1 MSRLAERLISRLKD
15 CDAAS
20 EVVRALKNH
29 ARSRIAVGG
38 LSGSSRALFAAL
50 VRRETQRPI
59 IIVLPDERPAE
70 HRKEDIEF
78 LLSTEVSSEEVV
90 FFPQEDAPPYGES
103 GDFSSV
109 SEARVS
115 ALDSMSR
122 RPPGVLV
129 TTVRALMEKVPSKEL
144 FSSSSLLLKKGQ
156 GVHLERLARRLVLMG
171 FTRQPT
177 VTQVGEMSIRGGI
190 VDVFSFGSGKPW
202 RIELDGDTVSSIRL
216 FDPDTQRS
224 ISEEKGARILPLYEL
239 VLSEEILGRL
249 EHLTQE
255 APKSKSSASTERIS
269 SSQDVSSA
277 RGAHESQGTP
287 ESRAGLSSERGSV
300 VPAFPEAEL
309 LSRIH
314 DGISLG
320 SLLNSRSFLIQDL
333 ESVLGYLPKN
343 SVIFFEDEKKLLD
356 KAAYFEKEVIQTW
369 EEIPKK
375 DTPLSL
381 PHELYLTCGELKQLL
396 SGFDRVSASG
406 VVETREE
413 ATRKLEI
420 ISREPESIGR
430 DIRLL
435 HRYLDELSSCGME
448 TYILCEN
455 ASQQERLRELVGE
468 RSAAVEIA
476 RLNFGF
482 ILPDLK
488 LAILTDREL
497 FSRYRWKRFRR
508 RLSLGINVRDIS
520 ALRLGDYVVH
530 DEYGIGVYRGLKRLS
545 VDGHETDCLQIDYA
559 AGDKLFIP
567 VDQLNLIQR
576 YESEEGH
583 APSIHRIGGTLWKRT
598 KVQAKKAIKD
608 MAKELIEIQ
617 AARRALGGHCFSPDT
632 VWQRE
637 LESSFKYEETPDQL
651 QACEDVK
658 KDMEKNSPMERLVC
672 GDVGYGKTEVAVRG
686 SFKALMDGKQ
696 VAILVPTTVLAQQHY
711 NTFSERLA
719 DYPVKIDMLSRFKSK
734 ADQKRIVKGLGE
746 GLVDIVIGTHR
757 LLQRDVEFRDLG
769 LLIIDEEQRFGV
781 AHKEALRK
789 RKKLVDVLTMT
800 ATPIPRTLHMSLVG
814 ARDMSLMNTPPRD
827 RVPIKTEIVEFNEE
841 LIREALLRE
850 ADRGGQSFFV
860 HNRIYSIDSVVRF
873 LRALVPELSF
883 AVAHGR
889 MREIDLEEVML
900 RFIDREFDVLVCTM
914 IIESGIDMP
923 NVNTMIVNR
932 ADAFGLAQLYQ
943 LRGRVGRS
951 KEQAYAYLLVPPGKA
966 LTEAAEKRL
975 RAIEECDELGAG
987 FKIAMRDL
995 EIRGAGNI
1003 LGPEQH
1009 GFILS
1014 VGFDLYCRLLEE
1026 ASRELKGEAV
1036 VEEKPARLKVEMSAY
1051 VPEDYVEDDVERMS
1065 LYRRLADTRSVEA
1078 VDETEQEMR
1087 DRFGKVPAPTL
1098 SLLEIRRIRL
1108 LSRGLPL
1115 DSISIGRTHSQFVLS
1130 RRLTRKEA
1138 TCLVQSLK
1146 FQIEFSVGRTMQ
1158 LKLEHGG
1165 RYAFGRTKNLLKAL
1179 QACASVR

>member
-1 MSRLAERLISRLKD
+1 LWGRWTGHPFVGLEAFEVMSRLAERLISKLKD
-15 CDAAS
+15 CDAAR
-20 EVVRALKNH
+20 EVVRALRTE
-29 ARSRIAVGG
+29 ARPRIAVSG

-50 VRRETQRPI
+50 VRVETQRPVV
-59 IIVLPDERPAE
+59 IVLPEERPAE
-70 HRKEDIEF
+70 DRKEDLEF
-78 LLSTEVSSEEVV
+78 LLSTERCPGEVV
-90 FFPQEDAPPYGES
+90 FFPQEDAPPYRES
-103 GDFSSV
+103 RDFSSV
-109 SEARVS
+109 SDARLS
-115 ALDSMSR
+115 ALDSLSR
-122 RPPGVLV
+122 RAPGVLI
-129 TTVRALMEKVPSKEL
+129 TTARALMERIPSKKL
-144 FSSSSLLLKKGQ
+144 FSSSPLLLKKGQ
-156 GVHLERLARRLVLMG
+156 EVHLEKLASRLVLMG
-171 FTRQPT
+171 FARQPT

-190 VDVFSFGSGKPW
+190 VDVFSFGRGTPW

-224 ISEEKGARILPLYEL
+224 ISEEKEARILPLYEL
-239 VLSEEILGRL
+239 VLSEEILVQL
-249 EHLTQE
+249 EKVSRGTPTSRG
-255 APKSKSSASTERIS
+255 AS
-269 SSQDVSSA
+269 SSWGTPAS
-277 RGAHESQGTP
+277 RGASGPQG
-287 ESRAGLSSERGSV
+287 S
-300 VPAFPEAEL
+300 PEAEL

-314 DGISLG
+314 EGISLG
-320 SLLNSRSFLIQDL
+320 TLINSRSFLMQDL
-333 ESVLGYLPKN
+333 TSVLEYLPEN
-343 SVIFFEDEKKLLD
+343 SVVLFEDEKKVLD
-356 KAAYFEKEVIQTW
+356 KAAYFEKNVLQTW

-375 DTPLSL
+375 ETPLSL
-381 PHELYLTCGELKQLL
+381 PYELYLTSDELKRLL
-396 SGFDRVSASG
+396 STFAQVSVAG
-406 VVETREE
+406 VVETRPEGV
-413 ATRKLEI
+413 RKSEI
-420 ISREPESIGR
+420 VSREPESIGR

-435 HRYLDELSSCGME
+435 HRYLDELSSYGTE
-448 TYILCEN
+448 TYILCDN
-455 ASQQERLRELVGE
+455 ASQQERLRELVGD
-468 RSAAVEIA
+468 RSVTIEIA

-488 LAILTDREL
+488 LAVLTDREL
-497 FSRYRWKRFRR
+497 FSRYRWRRFRR
-508 RLSLGINVRDIS
+508 RLSLGITVRDIS

-530 DEYGIGVYRGLKRLS
+530 DEYGIGIYRGLKRLS

-567 VDQLNLIQR
+567 VDQLSLIQK

-583 APSIHRIGGTLWKRT
+583 VPSIHRIGGTLWKRT
-598 KVQAKKAIKD
+598 KVRAKKAIKD

-617 AARRALGGHCFSPDT
+617 AARKALSGHSFSPDT
-632 VWQRE
+632 VWQKE

-651 QACEDVK
+651 QACDDVK
-658 KDMEKNSPMERLVC
+658 RDMEKGSPMERLVC

-686 SFKALMDGKQ
+686 SFKALMDAKQ

-734 ADQKRIVKGLGE
+734 AEQKKIVQGLKE
-746 GLVDIVIGTHR
+746 GIVDIVIGTHR
-757 LLQRDVEFRDLG
+757 LLQKDVEFKDLG

-781 AHKEALRK
+781 AHKETLRK

-814 ARDMSLMNTPPRD
+814 ARDMSLVNTPPRD
-827 RVPIKTEIVEFNEE
+827 RIPIKTEIVEFSED

-860 HNRIYSIDSVVRF
+860 HNRIYSIDSMVRF
-873 LRALVPELSF
+873 LRALVPELTF

-923 NVNTMIVNR
+923 NVNTMLVNR

-966 LTEAAEKRL
+966 LTEAAERRL

-1014 VGFDLYCRLLEE
+1014 IGFDLYCRLLEE
-1026 ASRELKGEAV
+1026 ASRELKGEV
-1036 VEEKPARLKVEMSAY
+1036 VVAEKLARLKAEMSAY
-1051 VPEDYVEDDVERMS
+1051 IPEDYVEDDVERMS

-1078 VDETEQEMR
+1078 VDGIEQEMR
-1087 DRFGKVPAPTL
+1087 DRFGKVPSSSR
-1098 SLLEIRRIRL
+1098 SLLELRRIRL
-1108 LSRGLPL
+1108 LSKGLPL
-1115 DSISIGRTHSQFVLS
+1115 DSISVGRTHSQFVLS
-1130 RRLTRKEA
+1130 RRLSRKEV
-1138 TCLVQSLK
+1138 TCLVQSLT
-1146 FQIEFSVGRTMQ
+1146 FQIEFAVGHTMCIKVQ
-1158 LKLEHGG
+1158 HGG
-1165 RYAFGRTKNLLKAL
+1165 RYAFQRTKNLLKAL
-1179 QACASVR
+1179 QPCVSVK

>member
-15 CDAAS
+15 CDAAR
-20 EVVRALKNH
+20 EVVRALRTEVK
-29 ARSRIAVGG
+29 ARISVSG
-38 LSGSSRALFAAL
+38 LSGSSRALFAVL
-50 VRRETQRPI
+50 VRIETQRPI
-59 IIVLPDERPAE
+59 VIVLPDERPAE
-70 HRKEDIEF
+70 DRKEDVEF
-78 LLSTEVSSEEVV
+78 LLSAELSPGEVV
-90 FFPQEDAPPYGES
+90 FFPQEDALPYREGR
-103 GDFSSV
+103 DLSSV
-109 SEARVS
+109 SDARLS
-115 ALDSMSR
+115 ALDSLSR
-122 RPPGVLV
+122 RAPGVLI
-129 TTVRALMEKVPSKEL
+129 TTARALMEKVPSKKL
-144 FSSSSLLLKKGQ
+144 FSSSPVILKKGQ
-156 GVHLERLARRLVLMG
+156 EVQLEKLASRLVLMG
-171 FTRQPT
+171 FTRQPS
-177 VTQVGEMSIRGGI
+177 VTQVGEMSVRGGI
-190 VDVFSFGSGKPW
+190 VDVFSFGKGSPW
-202 RIELDGDTVSSIRL
+202 RIELDGNTVASIRL

-224 ISEEKGARILPLYEL
+224 ISEEKEARILPLYEL
-239 VLSEEILGRL
+239 VLSEEILAGL
-249 EHLTQE
+249 E
-255 APKSKSSASTERIS
+255 KV
-269 SSQDVSSA
+269 SQSA
-277 RGAHESQGTP
+277 RVSQGTP
-287 ESRAGLSSERGSV
+287 ELQGAFSSEDA
-300 VPAFPEAEL
+300 PASYGVAATQSSPEAEL

-320 SLLNSRSFLIQDL
+320 ALVDSRSFLMQDL
-333 ESVLGYLPKN
+333 TSVLEYLPEN
-343 SVIFFEDEKKLLD
+343 SVILLEDEKKLFD
-356 KAAYFEKEVIQTW
+356 KAAYFEKNILQTW
-369 EEIPKK
+369 EETPKK
-375 DTPLSL
+375 ETPLSL
-381 PHELYLTCGELKQLL
+381 PHELYLTSEELKRML
-396 SGFDRVSASG
+396 SAFAQVSLAG
-406 VVETREE
+406 LVETREE
-413 ATRKLEI
+413 GVRKVEI
-420 ISREPESIGR
+420 VSREPESIGR

-435 HRYLDELSSCGME
+435 HRYLDELSSYGTE

-455 ASQQERLRELVGE
+455 ASQQERLRELVGD
-468 RSAAVEIA
+468 RGVAIEIA

-482 ILPDLK
+482 ILPDVK
-488 LAILTDREL
+488 LAVLTDREL
-497 FSRYRWKRFRR
+497 FSRYRWRRFRR
-508 RLSLGINVRDIS
+508 RLSLGITARDIS

-530 DEYGIGVYRGLKRLS
+530 DEYGIGIYRGLKRLS

-567 VDQLNLIQR
+567 VDQLSLIQK

-583 APSIHRIGGTLWKRT
+583 VPSIHRIGGTLWKRT
-598 KVQAKKAIKD
+598 KVRAKKAIKD

-617 AARRALGGHCFSPDT
+617 AARKSLQGHNFSPDT
-632 VWQRE
+632 VWQKE

-658 KDMEKNSPMERLVC
+658 MDMEKSSPMERLVC
-672 GDVGYGKTEVAVRG
+672 GDVGYGKTEVAIRG

-734 ADQKRIVKGLGE
+734 AEQKRTIAGLTE
-746 GLVDIVIGTHR
+746 GIVDIVIGTHR
-757 LLQRDVEFRDLG
+757 LLQKDVEFRDLG

-781 AHKEALRK
+781 AHKEILRK

-814 ARDMSLMNTPPRD
+814 ARDMSLVNTPPRD
-827 RVPIKTEIVEFNEE
+827 RVPIRTEIVEFNEE

-860 HNRIYSIDSVVRF
+860 HNRIYSIDSMARF
-873 LRALVPELSF
+873 LRTLVPELSF

-889 MREIDLEEVML
+889 MREINLQEVMM
-900 RFIDREFDVLVCTM
+900 RFIDKEFDVLVCTM

-923 NVNTMIVNR
+923 NVNTMVVNR
-932 ADAFGLAQLYQ
+932 ADSFGLAQLYQ

-951 KEQAYAYLLVPPGKA
+951 REQAYAYLLVPPGKA

-1036 VEEKPARLKVEMSAY
+1036 VSEKLPRLKSEMSAY
-1051 VPEDYVEDDVERMS
+1051 IPEDYVEDDVERMS
-1065 LYRRLADTRSVEA
+1065 LYRKLADTRSIEA
-1078 VDETEQEMR
+1078 IDGVEQEMR
-1087 DRFGKVPAPTL
+1087 DRFGKAPTPAL
-1098 SLLEIRRIRL
+1098 SLLELRRIRL

-1115 DSISIGRTHSQFVLS
+1115 DSVSVGRTHSQFVLS
-1130 RRLTRKEA
+1130 RRLSRKEA
-1138 TCLVQSLK
+1138 TCLVRSLT
-1146 FQIEFSVGRTMQ
+1146 FQIEFSVGHTMHIG
-1158 LKLEHGG
+1158 LEHGG
-1165 RYAFGRTKNLLKAL
+1165 RYAVQRTKNLLKAL
-1179 QACASVR
+1179 HSCVSVE

>member
-15 CDAAS
+15 CDAAR
-20 EVVRALKNH
+20 EVVRALRTEVKP
-29 ARSRIAVGG
+29 RISVSG
-38 LSGSSRALFAAL
+38 LSGSSRALFAVL
-50 VRRETQRPI
+50 VRVETQRPI
-59 IIVLPDERPAE
+59 VIVLPDERPAE
-70 HRKEDIEF
+70 DRKEDVEF
-78 LLSTEVSSEEVV
+78 LLSAELSPGEVV
-90 FFPQEDAPPYGES
+90 FFPQEDALPYREGR
-103 GDFSSV
+103 DLSSV
-109 SEARVS
+109 SDARLS
-115 ALDSMSR
+115 ALDSLSR
-122 RPPGVLV
+122 RAPGVLI
-129 TTVRALMEKVPSKEL
+129 TTARGLMEKVPSKKL
-144 FSSSSLLLKKGQ
+144 FSSSLVMLKKGQ
-156 GVHLERLARRLVLMG
+156 EVQLEKLASRLVLMG
-171 FTRQPT
+171 FTRQPS
-177 VTQVGEMSIRGGI
+177 VTQVGEMSVRGGI
-190 VDVFSFGSGKPW
+190 VDVFSFGKGSPW
-202 RIELDGDTVSSIRL
+202 RIELDGNTVASIRL

-224 ISEEKGARILPLYEL
+224 ISEEKEARILPLYEL
-239 VLSEEILGRL
+239 VLSEEILAGL
-249 EHLTQE
+249 E
-255 APKSKSSASTERIS
+255 KV
-269 SSQDVSSA
+269 SQSA
-277 RGAHESQGTP
+277 RVSRGTP
-287 ESRAGLSSERGSV
+287 ELQGAFSSEDA
-300 VPAFPEAEL
+300 PASYGVAAPQSSPEAEL

-320 SLLNSRSFLIQDL
+320 ALVDSRSFLMQDL
-333 ESVLGYLPKN
+333 TSVLEYLPEN
-343 SVIFFEDEKKLLD
+343 SVILLEDEKKLFD
-356 KAAYFEKEVIQTW
+356 KAAYFEKNVLQTW
-369 EEIPKK
+369 EETPKK
-375 DTPLSL
+375 ETPLSL
-381 PHELYLTCGELKQLL
+381 PHELYLTSEELKRML
-396 SGFDRVSASG
+396 SAFAQVSLAG
-406 VVETREE
+406 LVETREE
-413 ATRKLEI
+413 GVRKVEI
-420 ISREPESIGR
+420 VSREPESIGR

-435 HRYLDELSSCGME
+435 HRYLDELSSYGTE

-455 ASQQERLRELVGE
+455 ASQQERLRELVGD
-468 RSAAVEIA
+468 RGVAIEIA

-488 LAILTDREL
+488 LAVLTDREL
-497 FSRYRWKRFRR
+497 FSRYRWRRFRR
-508 RLSLGINVRDIS
+508 RLSLGITARDIS

-530 DEYGIGVYRGLKRLS
+530 DEYGIGIYRGLKRLS

-567 VDQLNLIQR
+567 VDQLSLIQK

-583 APSIHRIGGTLWKRT
+583 VPSIHRIGGTLWKRT
-598 KVQAKKAIKD
+598 KVRAKKAIKD

-617 AARRALGGHCFSPDT
+617 AARKSLKGHNFSSDT
-632 VWQRE
+632 VWQKE

-658 KDMEKNSPMERLVC
+658 MDMEKSSPMERLVC
-672 GDVGYGKTEVAVRG
+672 GDVGYGKTEVAIRG

-734 ADQKRIVKGLGE
+734 AEQKRIIAGLTE
-746 GLVDIVIGTHR
+746 GIVDIVIGTHR
-757 LLQRDVEFRDLG
+757 LLQKDVEFRDLG

-781 AHKEALRK
+781 AHKEILRK

-814 ARDMSLMNTPPRD
+814 ARDMSLVNTPPRD
-827 RVPIKTEIVEFNEE
+827 RVPIRTEIVEFNEE

-860 HNRIYSIDSVVRF
+860 HNRIYSIDSMARF
-873 LRALVPELSF
+873 LRTLVPELSF

-889 MREIDLEEVML
+889 MREIDLEEVMV
-900 RFIDREFDVLVCTM
+900 RFIDKEFDVLVCTM

-923 NVNTMIVNR
+923 NVNTMVVNR
-932 ADAFGLAQLYQ
+932 ADSFGLAQLYQ

-951 KEQAYAYLLVPPGKA
+951 REQAYAYLLVPPGKA

-1036 VEEKPARLKVEMSAY
+1036 VSEKLPHLKSEMSAY
-1051 VPEDYVEDDVERMS
+1051 IPEDYVEDDVERMS
-1065 LYRRLADTRSVEA
+1065 LYRKLADTRSIET
-1078 VDETEQEMR
+1078 VDGVEQEMR
-1087 DRFGKVPAPTL
+1087 DRFGKAPTPAL
-1098 SLLEIRRIRL
+1098 SLLELRRIRL

-1115 DSISIGRTHSQFVLS
+1115 DSVSVGRTHSQFVLS
-1130 RRLTRKEA
+1130 RRLSRKEA
-1138 TCLVQSLK
+1138 TCLVRSLT
-1146 FQIEFSVGRTMQ
+1146 FQIEFSVGHTMHIR
-1158 LKLEHGG
+1158 LEHGG
-1165 RYAFGRTKNLLKAL
+1165 RYAVQRTKNLLKAL
-1179 QACASVR
+1179 HSCVSVE